1 MSAAW
6 LRRGD
11 GVVFETLVLETDDG
25 DKGTD
30 SWEKLSDV
38 LSQLL
43 AFLIEKIKAGD
54 CNILICDETG
64 DSLSPAVLACIL
76 LVRYQVRKL
85 FCVMFVLF
93 VATYIV

>member
-1 MSAAW
+1 MRWCADADISAVLYLRPGEEIPMSAAW

-43 AFLIEKIKAGD
+43 AFLIEKIKVS
-54 CNILICDETG
+54 CL
-64 DSLSPAVLACIL
+64 
-76 LVRYQVRKL
+76 
-85 FCVMFVLF
+85 
-93 VATYIV
+93 